1 MKFEEEKNV
10 ITIFLEGEVNAQ
22 NTAEL
27 QKEIDDIIA
36 AHPGAEVIFDAD
48 KLSFISSAGLRMLLS
63 TQKKL
68 GNKKLTVRNA
78 SKEVYDI
85 FDITKFTDLMNIEK
99 KLREISVEGA

>member
-36 AHPGAEVIFDAD
+36 AHSGDEVMFW
-48 KLSFISSAGLRMLLS
+48 K
-63 TQKKL
+63 
-68 GNKKLTVRNA
+68 
-78 SKEVYDI
+78 
-85 FDITKFTDLMNIEK
+85 
-99 KLREISVEGA
+99 